1 MVSYAAAAVIVP
13 PPVEPL
19 SEPASPLSG
28 VAGVLPP
35 PLQAA
40 SDKAAVA
47 ANAVSAKRRFFD
59 TDILGFS
66 PYLSIEAAERDSN
79 IC

>member
-13 PPVEPL
+13 LPAAPP

-35 PLQAA
+35 PLHAA
-40 SDKAAVA
+40 SYKAAVA
-47 ANAVSAKRRFFD
+47 ANAVSEKGRFLD

-66 PYLSIEAAERDSN
+66 PYLSIEAAERDFN